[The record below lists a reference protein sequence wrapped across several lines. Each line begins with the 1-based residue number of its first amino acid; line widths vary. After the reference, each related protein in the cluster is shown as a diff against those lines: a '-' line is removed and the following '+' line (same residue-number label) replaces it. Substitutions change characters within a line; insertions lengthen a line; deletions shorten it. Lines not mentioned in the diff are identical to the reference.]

1 MGRDYEC
8 SKLTLSDLPKQPLSS
23 RDLAFKYPCL
33 RAGSGGIVIQAT
45 TVSEA
50 V

>member
-1 MGRDYEC
+1 MERDYEH
-8 SKLTLSDLPKQPLSS
+8 SKPTLSDLPKQPLP
-23 RDLAFKYPCL
+23 RHDLAFKYPSL
-33 RAGSGGIVIQAT
+33 RSGSGGIVIQTT